1 MWNLKYGTNEFIYQ
15 TERLTNITELRLPK
29 DTGSVGEK
37 EWEFRGSRCKLLHT
51 DWINNKVLLYSTE
64 NYTQYLVINHN
75 GKEYVKENMYMHT
88 YICCY
93 VCIAESFCSTTVI
106 NTTL

>member
-29 DTGSVGEK
+29 DMGSVGEK

-51 DWINNKVLLYSTE
+51 DWIQQGPIV
-64 NYTQYLVINHN
+64 
-75 GKEYVKENMYMHT
+75 
-88 YICCY
+88 
-93 VCIAESFCSTTVI
+93 
-106 NTTL
+106 

>member
-64 NYTQYLVINHN
+64 NYT
-75 GKEYVKENMYMHT
+75 HT
-88 YICCY
+88 H
-93 VCIAESFCSTTVI
+93 THTH
-106 NTTL
+106 THK